1 MKITAEARQA
11 GRFTFYTVRLHT
23 AEGRDP
29 FLEVKDC
36 KLIEGSKGRFVGFP
50 ARKDDKDKWWP
61 YLYASEAFQAEIIKA
76 MDAATPKQD
85 TRTLAERKKPTLTE
99 MPDDLPPF

>member
-11 GRFTFYTVRLHT
+11 GRFTFYTIRLHT
-23 AEGRDP
+23 DKGD
-29 FLEVKDC
+29 LEIKDC

-61 YLYASEAFQAEIIKA
+61 YLYASEAFQVEIIKA

-85 TRTLAERKKPTLTE
+85 TRTLGERKKPTLAE
-99 MPDDLPPF
+99 MDDDIPF